1 MLYLL
6 FLMHYRIFIPFILL
20 PFSHGCSDFFVLAR
34 FFGNARRVSRVISRV
49 YGDYRDFRLSFV
61 SDILFSLESDWLVI
75 GKVFVNFWVN

>member
-1 MLYLL
+1 MIYPL
-6 FLMHYRIFIPFILL
+6 FLNALSYFYPFCLFRTDAQIFCF
-20 PFSHGCSDFFVLAR
+20 GA

-61 SDILFSLESDWLVI
+61 PDILFSLESDWLVI